1 MQLGKRAVLDKI
13 NSPRSL
19 RYLSD
24 AQLEQ
29 LCAELREELIEG
41 VSATGGHLASNLGV
55 VELTVAL
62 HLVFQSPTDQIVWD
76 VGHQCYTHKL
86 LTGRRHG
93 LEHLRQKGGM
103 AGFPKPDES
112 IHDAFVAGHASTSLS
127 VADGLARGKELL
139 GEEGYVIAVIGDG
152 ALTGGL
158 AYEGLNN
165 LARKK
170 DGKVIVVLN
179 DNKMSISKNVGGL
192 TKYLSRL
199 RTTGSYYK
207 LKNITKSALKSV
219 PYMGEGMVEM
229 AGGVLSQMKDVFYRS
244 GFFEDM
250 GYTYMGPV
258 DGHDLN
264 ALRDALE
271 QAKTLQRPVLL
282 HVETVKGKGFP
293 QAESNPGAYHGVSK
307 FDPKDPTSP
316 LPSADSFSDVFGRH
330 LTRLA
335 AQDNRICAVTA
346 AMKYAT
352 GLYHFSRRF
361 QGQGRFF
368 DVGIA
373 EAHGVTFCAG
383 LASKGLLPVF
393 AVYSSFLQRGYDQ
406 LIHDCSIY
414 PQHVVLAIDRAG
426 LVGEDGETNQ
436 GIFDCAYLSSIP
448 GTSIYAPATYGE
460 LQLCLEEALY
470 RRKGLCAVRYPR
482 GAQPALEP
490 AYQADGIDLHLL
502 GPRQGKTLLVT
513 YGRLYREVSQA
524 HKALTQQGEEISL
537 LKLTRIWPLE
547 AEAVEIAGG
556 FDRVFFL
563 EEGIRWGGIGEHF
576 ALALMERGYRGR
588 VFIRAID
595 NRFVSQ
601 GTVEE
606 QLEMVGLNATAIVK
620 MVIDSGKKGESCEG

>member
-1 MQLGKRAVLDKI
+1 MGKRAILNKI
-13 NSPRSL
+13 HSPRSL

-41 VSATGGHLASNLGV
+41 VSANGGHLASNLGV

-62 HLVFQSPTDQIVWD
+62 HTVFRSPTDQIVWD

-93 LEHLRQKGGM
+93 LERLRQKDGM
-103 AGFPKPDES
+103 AGFPKPGES

-139 GEEGYVIAVIGDG
+139 REEGFVIAVIGDG

-165 LARKK
+165 LSRKK
-170 DGKVIVVLN
+170 NGKVIVVLN

-199 RTTGSYYK
+199 RTAGPYYK
-207 LKNITKSALKSV
+207 LKNLVKSGLSSV
-219 PYMGEGMVEM
+219 PYMGSGMVEA
-229 AGGVLSQMKDVFYRS
+229 AGGVLSQMKDVLYRS

-258 DGHDLN
+258 DGHDLT

-271 QAKTLQRPVLL
+271 QAKKLERPVLL
-282 HVETVKGKGFP
+282 HVETVKGKGYP

-307 FDPKDPTSP
+307 FDPKEQGSP

-335 AQDNRICAVTA
+335 VEDSRICAVTA

-352 GLYHFSRRF
+352 GLYHFSRRLK
-361 QGQGRFF
+361 GQGRFF

-373 EAHGVTFCAG
+373 EGHGVTFCAG
-383 LASKGLLPVF
+383 LAAKGLLPVF

-406 LIHDCSIY
+406 LIHDCYIH
-414 PQHVVLAIDRAG
+414 PQHVVLAVDRAG
-426 LVGEDGETNQ
+426 LVGEDGETHH
-436 GIFDCAYLSSIP
+436 GVFDCAFLSSIP
-448 GTSIYAPATYGE
+448 GACIYAPATYQE

-470 RRKGLCAVRYPR
+470 QNKGLCAVRYPR
-482 GAQPALEP
+482 GAQPLLAAE
-490 AYQADGIDLHLL
+490 YVTNGIDAALT
-502 GPRQGKTLLVT
+502 GPGRGRTLLVT
-513 YGRLYREVSQA
+513 YGRLYGEASRAHQA
-524 HKALTQQGEEISL
+524 LGEQEEKASL
-537 LKLTRIWPLE
+537 LKLTRVWPLE
-547 AEAVEIAGG
+547 EAAVEAALA
-556 FDRVFFL
+556 FDRVLFL
-563 EEGIRWGGIGEHF
+563 EEGIRSGGIGEHF

-588 VFIRAID
+588 IQIRAID
-595 NRFVSQ
+595 NRFIPQ
-601 GTVEE
+601 GSVEE
-606 QLEMVGLNATAIVK
+606 QLQLVGLDAASIVK
-620 MVIDSGKKGESCEG
+620 AVLQTGGKGESREG